1 MCEAK
6 WVIVVIGVAAVIVI
20 IMSTSIYFSSG
31 GNKEFNLGEGNNV
44 ANVKESTGIH
54 LIEVDASNNDG
65 WSWLEIG
72 FVVLALKLGLLISHA
87 FHYFYL
93 TKHLVKNKVVKAVD
107 NATQNVAAPVN
118 NVPGVLVIPALP
130 FLVTRS
136 SFCVYS
142 KTIIKCKK
150 IRI

>member
-6 WVIVVIGVAAVIVI
+6 WINVVIGVAAAIVT
-20 IMSTSIYFSSG
+20 IMCTSICFTSG
-31 GNKEFNLGEGNNV
+31 GSNEVNLGEGDDVSNINTS
-44 ANVKESTGIH
+44 NGIH
-54 LIEVDASNNDG
+54 LLEVDNFNSNG

-93 TKHLVKNKVVKAVD
+93 TKHLVKKKVVKAVD
-107 NATQNVAAPVN
+107 IAMQNVAAPVN

-130 FLVTRS
+130 
-136 SFCVYS
+136 
-142 KTIIKCKK
+142 
-150 IRI
+150 

>member
-6 WVIVVIGVAAVIVI
+6 WVIAVIGVAAVTVI

-31 GNKEFNLGEGNNV
+31 GSNEFNLGEGNDV

-65 WSWLEIG
+65 WSWSEIG
-72 FVVLALKLGLLISHA
+72 FMVLALKLGLMLSHA

-93 TKHLVKNKVVKAVD
+93 TKHLVKKKVVRAVEIEMR
-107 NATQNVAAPVN
+107 NVTPPVD
-118 NVPGVLVIPALP
+118 NVPGVLQIPALP
-130 FLVTRS
+130 
-136 SFCVYS
+136 
-142 KTIIKCKK
+142 
-150 IRI
+150 